1 MRLYEVGLVGTSSL
15 YEHLIFVPGADG
27 NVLDS
32 HQWVSFTVVLDK
44 LAVFLKE
51 GVEGAPGGNR
61 YNVLVNHSYMQ
72 FLTAQHL
79 LPPVISA
86 LEFGVY

>member
-1 MRLYEVGLVGTSSL
+1 MRLDEISLVGTSSL

-32 HQWVSFTVVLDK
+32 HQRVSFTVVLDK

-51 GVEGAPGGNR
+51 CVEGAPGGNG
-61 YNVLVNHSYMQ
+61 NDVLVYHANMQ
-72 FLTAQHL
+72 FFTAQHL
-79 LPPVISA
+79 LPPIIST
-86 LEFGVY
+86 LELGVD